1 MNGRGKVHSLML
13 PHTLSR
19 CAGGCVE
26 DRRARTVRPA
36 PC

>member
-1 MNGRGKVHSLML
+1 MNGCGRVHSLML

-19 CAGGCVE
+19 CAGGCAEV
-26 DRRARTVRPA
+26 RRARTVRRA